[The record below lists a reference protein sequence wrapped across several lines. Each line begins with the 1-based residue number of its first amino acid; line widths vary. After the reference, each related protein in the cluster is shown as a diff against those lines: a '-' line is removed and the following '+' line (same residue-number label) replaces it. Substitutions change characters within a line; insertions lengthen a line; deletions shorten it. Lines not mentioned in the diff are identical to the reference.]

1 VDQKIEYSTMKKK
14 LDANA
19 THRWQWR
26 FYVDWWLLG
35 LIILLGA
42 FGSLVVYSAADGDN
56 SFIEAHIIKLTL
68 ACLLMIIAAQ
78 IPQNWYRDLSLSAYI
93 IGLLFLIAVL
103 FFGEIS
109 KGAQRWL
116 DFGVF
121 RFQPSEIM
129 KLAMPAALAWLL
141 AKQQLPPNWSQ
152 LGIATLMLLVPVALV
167 AKQPDLGT
175 AILIAASGAAVVFL
189 AGLAW
194 RVIVGLL
201 ALLAIAAPIAWTHL
215 HDYQQKR
222 VLTFLDPEN
231 DPLGAGYHIIQSKI
245 AIGSGGLEGKGWR
258 NGSQT
263 QLDFLPESHTDFI
276 FSVLAEE
283 WGLIGVSVLL
293 TLYLLVILR
302 GLYIAWKARDTFGQ
316 LMAGTITL
324 SFFIYIFINIG
335 MVSGLLPVVGVPL
348 PLISY
353 GGTSLVTLMLG
364 FGILMS
370 VHAEHK
376 RNPKRLL

>member
-1 VDQKIEYSTMKKK
+1 MSQLIDTPHHKSV
-14 LDANA
+14 
-19 THRWQWR
+19 QWR
-26 FYVDWWLLG
+26 FYLDPWLL
-35 LIILLGA
+35 LGIMA
-42 FGSLVVYSAADGDN
+42 LASFGSIVVYSASDGDLA
-56 SFIEAHIIKLTL
+56 FVEAHLTKLML
-68 ACLLMIIAAQ
+68 AAGLMIIAAQ
-78 IPQNWYRDLSLSAYI
+78 VPLNWYRQFAVPLYLLGLSL
-93 IGLLFLIAVL
+93 LLAVM

-129 KLAMPAALAWLL
+129 KLAMPATLAWLL
-141 AKQQLPPNWSQ
+141 AKQPLPPNWSQ
-152 LGIATLMLLVPVALV
+152 LGIALLILLIPVALI

-175 AILIAASGAAVVFL
+175 AILVVVSGGAVIFF
-189 AGLAW
+189 AGLSWKLITAIVAFIAVSAPVAW
-194 RVIVGLL
+194 NF
-201 ALLAIAAPIAWTHL
+201 L

-222 VLTFLDPEN
+222 VLMFLDPES

-263 QLDFLPESHTDFI
+263 QLDFLPESHTDFV

-283 WGLIGVSVLL
+283 WGLLGVSLLL
-293 TLYLLVILR
+293 TLYAFVILR
-302 GLYIAWKARDTFGQ
+302 GLYIAWYARDSFGQ
-316 LMAGTITL
+316 LMAGAITM
-324 SFFIYIFINIG
+324 SFFIYVFINIG

-348 PLISY
+348 PIISY

-370 VHAEHK
+370 IHAEHK
-376 RNPKRLL
+376 RQGKRVHKT

>member
-1 VDQKIEYSTMKKK
+1 MTLIDTPQQQLAK
-14 LDANA
+14 
-19 THRWQWR
+19 WR
-26 FYVDWWLLG
+26 FYIDPWLLLG
-35 LIILLGA
+35 ILALATLG
-42 FGSLVVYSAADGDN
+42 SSVVYSASDGDLA
-56 SFIEAHIIKLTL
+56 FVEAHLSKLIL
-68 ACLLMIIAAQ
+68 AMAIMVIAAQ
-78 IPQNWYRDLSLSAYI
+78 VPLNWYRQFSVPLYLV
-93 IGLLFLIAVL
+93 GLTLLLAVM

-129 KLAMPAALAWLL
+129 KLAMPATIAWLL
-141 AKQQLPPNWSQ
+141 AKQSLPPNWSQ
-152 LGIATLMLLVPVALV
+152 LGIALLILLIPVALI

-175 AILIAASGAAVVFL
+175 AILVVVSGGAVIFFAGLSWKLIAAIITFIAVSAPV
-189 AGLAW
+189 AW
-194 RVIVGLL
+194 NF
-201 ALLAIAAPIAWTHL
+201 L

-222 VLTFLDPEN
+222 VLMFLDPES

-263 QLDFLPESHTDFI
+263 QLDFLPESHTDFV

-283 WGLIGVSVLL
+283 WGLLGVSLLL
-293 TLYLLVILR
+293 TLYAFVILR
-302 GLYIAWKARDTFGQ
+302 GLYIAWYARDSFGQ
-316 LMAGTITL
+316 LMAGAITM
-324 SFFIYIFINIG
+324 SFFIYVFINIG

-348 PLISY
+348 PIISY

-370 VHAEHK
+370 IHAEHK
-376 RNPKRLL
+376 RQAKRHHQS

>member
-1 VDQKIEYSTMKKK
+1 MTTQMDSPRHT
-14 LDANA
+14 LS
-19 THRWQWR
+19 QWR
-26 FYVDWWLLG
+26 FFIDPWLMLG
-35 LIILLGA
+35 IIALA
-42 FGSLVVYSAADGDN
+42 TFGSLVVYSASDGDVT
-56 SFIEAHIIKLTL
+56 FVEAHLTKLFL
-68 ACLLMIIAAQ
+68 AMTLMILAAQ
-78 IPQNWYRDLSLSAYI
+78 VPLNWYRQFAIPLYLVGLSL
-93 IGLLFLIAVL
+93 LLAVM

-129 KLAMPAALAWLL
+129 KLAMPATIAWLL
-141 AKQQLPPNWSQ
+141 SKQNLPLNWSQ
-152 LGIATLMLLVPVALV
+152 LGIALLILLIPVALI

-175 AILIAASGAAVVFL
+175 AILVVVSGGVVIFL
-189 AGLAW
+189 AGLSW
-194 RVIVGLL
+194 KL
-201 ALLAIAAPIAWTHL
+201 IAAFSALIAVSAPVAWNFL
-215 HDYQQKR
+215 HAYQQKR
-222 VLTFLDPEN
+222 VLMFLAPES

-263 QLDFLPESHTDFI
+263 QLDFLPESHTDFV

-283 WGLIGVSVLL
+283 WGLLGVSLL
-293 TLYLLVILR
+293 LALYSFIILR
-302 GLYIAWKARDTFGQ
+302 GLYIAWSARDSFGQ
-316 LMAGTITL
+316 LMAGAITM
-324 SFFIYIFINIG
+324 SFFIYVFINIG

-348 PLISY
+348 PIISY

-370 VHAEHK
+370 IHAEHK
-376 RNPKRLL
+376 RQGKRIHQP

>member
-1 VDQKIEYSTMKKK
+1 MTLIDTPQQQLSK
-14 LDANA
+14 
-19 THRWQWR
+19 WR
-26 FYVDWWLLG
+26 FYIDPWLLLG
-35 LIILLGA
+35 ILALATLG
-42 FGSLVVYSAADGDN
+42 SSVVYSASDGDLA
-56 SFIEAHIIKLTL
+56 FVEAHLSKLIL
-68 ACLLMIIAAQ
+68 AMAIMVIAAQ
-78 IPQNWYRDLSLSAYI
+78 VPLNWYRQFSVPLYLV
-93 IGLLFLIAVL
+93 GLALLLAVM

-129 KLAMPAALAWLL
+129 KLAMPATIAWLL
-141 AKQQLPPNWSQ
+141 AKQSLPPNWSQ
-152 LGIATLMLLVPVALV
+152 LGIALLILLIPVALI

-175 AILIAASGAAVVFL
+175 AILVVVSGGAVIFFAGLSWKLIAAIVTFIAVSAPV
-189 AGLAW
+189 AW
-194 RVIVGLL
+194 NF
-201 ALLAIAAPIAWTHL
+201 L

-222 VLTFLDPEN
+222 VLMFLDPES

-263 QLDFLPESHTDFI
+263 QLDFLPESHTDFV

-283 WGLIGVSVLL
+283 WGLLGVSLLL
-293 TLYLLVILR
+293 TLYAFVILR
-302 GLYIAWKARDTFGQ
+302 GLYIAWYARDSFGQ
-316 LMAGTITL
+316 LMAGAITM
-324 SFFIYIFINIG
+324 SFFIYVFINIG

-348 PLISY
+348 PIISY

-370 VHAEHK
+370 IHAEHK
-376 RNPKRLL
+376 RQAKRHHQS

>member
-1 VDQKIEYSTMKKK
+1 MSQLMDSPQQH
-14 LDANA
+14 LA
-19 THRWQWR
+19 QWR
-26 FYVDWWLLG
+26 FYIDPWLLLG
-35 LIILLGA
+35 ILALA
-42 FGSLVVYSAADGDN
+42 SFGSIVVYSASDGDMA
-56 SFIEAHIIKLTL
+56 FVEAHLTKLVL
-68 ACLLMIIAAQ
+68 AMGLMMLAAQ
-78 IPQNWYRDLSLSAYI
+78 VPLNWYRQFSVPLYL
-93 IGLLFLIAVL
+93 IGLALLLAVM

-121 RFQPSEIM
+121 RFQPSEVM
-129 KLAMPAALAWLL
+129 KLAMPATIAWLL
-141 AKQQLPPNWSQ
+141 AKQSLPPSWSQ
-152 LGIATLMLLVPVALV
+152 LGIALLILLIPVALI

-175 AILIAASGAAVVFL
+175 AILVVVSGGAVIFF
-189 AGLAW
+189 AGLSWKLITAIIAFITVTAPVAW
-194 RVIVGLL
+194 
-201 ALLAIAAPIAWTHL
+201 HFL

-222 VLTFLDPEN
+222 VLMFLDPES

-263 QLDFLPESHTDFI
+263 QLDFLPESHTDFV

-283 WGLIGVSVLL
+283 WGLLGVSLLL
-293 TLYLLVILR
+293 TLYAFVILR
-302 GLYIAWKARDTFGQ
+302 GLYIAWYARDSFGQ
-316 LMAGTITL
+316 LMAGAITT
-324 SFFIYIFINIG
+324 SFFIYVFINIG

-348 PLISY
+348 PIISY

-370 VHAEHK
+370 IHAEHK
-376 RNPKRLL
+376 RQAKRHHQS

>member
-1 VDQKIEYSTMKKK
+1 MTIIDTPQQQ
-14 LDANA
+14 LA
-19 THRWQWR
+19 QWR
-26 FYVDWWLLG
+26 FYIDPWLLLG
-35 LIILLGA
+35 ILALA
-42 FGSLVVYSAADGDN
+42 TLGSLVVYSASDGDMA
-56 SFIEAHIIKLTL
+56 FVEAHLTKLVL
-68 ACLLMIIAAQ
+68 AMGIMAVAAQ
-78 IPQNWYRDLSLSAYI
+78 VPLNWYRQLSVPLYLV
-93 IGLLFLIAVL
+93 GLALLLAVM

-129 KLAMPAALAWLL
+129 KLAMPATIAWLL
-141 AKQQLPPNWSQ
+141 VKQSLPPNWSQ
-152 LGIATLMLLVPVALV
+152 LGIALLILLTPVALI

-175 AILIAASGAAVVFL
+175 AILVVVSGGAVIFF
-189 AGLAW
+189 AGLSWKLITAILSFIAVSAPVAW
-194 RVIVGLL
+194 NF
-201 ALLAIAAPIAWTHL
+201 L

-222 VLTFLDPEN
+222 VLMFLDPES

-263 QLDFLPESHTDFI
+263 QLDFLPESHTDFV

-283 WGLIGVSVLL
+283 WGLLGVSLLL
-293 TLYLLVILR
+293 TLYAFVILR
-302 GLYIAWKARDTFGQ
+302 GLYIAWYARDSFGQ
-316 LMAGTITL
+316 LMAGAITM
-324 SFFIYIFINIG
+324 SFFIYVFINIG

-348 PLISY
+348 PIISY

-370 VHAEHK
+370 IHAEHK
-376 RNPKRLL
+376 RQAKRLHQS

>member
-1 VDQKIEYSTMKKK
+1 MSGQLFE
-14 LDANA
+14 LNA
-19 THRWQWR
+19 MNRWRWR
-26 FYVDWWLLG
+26 FYLDPWLL
-35 LIILLGA
+35 LGIA
-42 FGSLVVYSAADGDN
+42 ALAIFGSLIVYSAADGDTI
-56 SFIEAHIIKLTL
+56 FIEAHWIKLAL
-68 ACLLMIIAAQ
+68 ASLLMILAAQ
-78 IPQNWYRDLSLSAYI
+78 CPQRWYSNLALLVYLV
-93 IGLLFLIAVL
+93 GLALLIAVML
-103 FFGEIS
+103 FGEIS

-116 DFGVF
+116 DLGFF

-141 AKQQLPPNWSQ
+141 SQNQLPPKWTTII
-152 LGIATLMLLVPVALV
+152 LAAIMLAIPVALV

-175 AILIAASGAAVVFL
+175 AILIVASGGIVIFF

-194 RVIVGLL
+194 RVIAGLL
-201 ALLAIAAPIAWTHL
+201 LAVAVAAPIAWNHL
-215 HDYQQKR
+215 HEYQQKR
-222 VLTFLDPEN
+222 VLTFLNPEN
-231 DPLGAGYHIIQSKI
+231 DPLGSGYHIIQSKI

-283 WGLIGVSVLL
+283 WGLVGVLVLIA
-293 TLYLLVILR
+293 LYLFVIAR
-302 GLYIAWKARDTFGQ
+302 GFYIAWQARDAFGQ
-316 LMAGTITL
+316 LMAGAITM

-335 MVSGLLPVVGVPL
+335 MVSGVLPVVGVPL

-370 VHAEHK
+370 IHAEHK
-376 RNPKRLL
+376 RNPKRSM

>member
-1 VDQKIEYSTMKKK
+1 MKKK

-26 FYVDWWLLG
+26 FYGDWWLLG

>member
-1 VDQKIEYSTMKKK
+1 MTIIDTPQQQ
-14 LDANA
+14 LA
-19 THRWQWR
+19 QWR
-26 FYVDWWLLG
+26 FYIDPWLLLG
-35 LIILLGA
+35 ILALATLG
-42 FGSLVVYSAADGDN
+42 SSVVYSASDGDMA
-56 SFIEAHIIKLTL
+56 FVEAHLTKLVL
-68 ACLLMIIAAQ
+68 AMGIMAVAAQ
-78 IPQNWYRDLSLSAYI
+78 VPLNWYRQLSVPLYLV
-93 IGLLFLIAVL
+93 GLALLLAVM

-129 KLAMPAALAWLL
+129 KLAMPATIAWLL
-141 AKQQLPPNWSQ
+141 AKQSLPPNWSQ
-152 LGIATLMLLVPVALV
+152 LGIALLILLTPVALI

-175 AILIAASGAAVVFL
+175 AILVVVSGGAVIFF
-189 AGLAW
+189 AGLSWKLITAILSFIAVSAPVAW
-194 RVIVGLL
+194 NF
-201 ALLAIAAPIAWTHL
+201 L

-222 VLTFLDPEN
+222 VLMFLDPES

-263 QLDFLPESHTDFI
+263 QLDFLPESHTDFV

-283 WGLIGVSVLL
+283 WGLLGVSLLL
-293 TLYLLVILR
+293 TLYAFVILR
-302 GLYIAWKARDTFGQ
+302 GLYIAWYARDSFGQ
-316 LMAGTITL
+316 LMAGAITM
-324 SFFIYIFINIG
+324 SFFIYVFINIG

-348 PLISY
+348 PIISY

-370 VHAEHK
+370 IHAEHK
-376 RNPKRLL
+376 RQTKRLHQS

>member
-1 VDQKIEYSTMKKK
+1 MHTPFFLNS
-14 LDANA
+14 
-19 THRWQWR
+19 THRWQWH
-26 FYVDWWLLG
+26 FYLDFWLL
-35 LIILLGA
+35 LGIVA
-42 FGSLVVYSAADGDN
+42 LATLGSLVVYSAADGDA
-56 SFIEAHIIKLTL
+56 SFIEAHWIKLAL
-68 ACLLMIIAAQ
+68 ASLLMILAAQ
-78 IPQNWYRDLSLSAYI
+78 CPQRWYSNLALLVYLV
-93 IGLLFLIAVL
+93 GLVLLVAVM

-116 DFGVF
+116 DLGAF

-129 KLAMPAALAWLL
+129 KLAMPAALAWLFS
-141 AKQQLPPNWSQ
+141 QSHLPPKWYI
-152 LGIATLMLLVPVALV
+152 LLLAGVMLALPVALV

-175 AILIAASGAAVVFL
+175 AILIVASSGMVIFF

-194 RVIVGLL
+194 RLISAMLL
-201 ALLAIAAPIAWTHL
+201 SIAIAAPIAWNYL

-222 VLTFLDPEN
+222 VLTFLNPEN

-293 TLYLLVILR
+293 ILYLFVIAR
-302 GLYIAWKARDTFGQ
+302 GFYIAWQARDSFGR
-316 LMAGTITL
+316 LMAGAITM
-324 SFFIYIFINIG
+324 SFVIYIFINIG

-370 VHAEHK
+370 IHAEHK
-376 RNPKRLL
+376 RNPKRSM

>member
-1 VDQKIEYSTMKKK
+1 MTLIDTPQQHLTK
-14 LDANA
+14 
-19 THRWQWR
+19 WR
-26 FYVDWWLLG
+26 FYIDPWLVFAILALATFG
-35 LIILLGA
+35 NII
-42 FGSLVVYSAADGDN
+42 VYSASDGDMA
-56 SFIEAHIIKLTL
+56 FVEAHLTKLIL
-68 ACLLMIIAAQ
+68 AMVIMIIAAQ
-78 IPQNWYRDLSLSAYI
+78 IPLNWYRQLSVPLYLV
-93 IGLLFLIAVL
+93 GLALLLAVM

-129 KLAMPAALAWLL
+129 KLAMPATIAWLL
-141 AKQQLPPNWSQ
+141 AKQSLPPNWSQ
-152 LGIATLMLLVPVALV
+152 LGIALMILLIPVALI

-175 AILIAASGAAVVFL
+175 AILVVVSGGAVIFF
-189 AGLAW
+189 AGLSW
-194 RVIVGLL
+194 KLIMVIVSV
-201 ALLAIAAPIAWTHL
+201 IAVSAPVAWNFL

-222 VLTFLDPEN
+222 VLMLLDPES

-263 QLDFLPESHTDFI
+263 QLDFLPESHTDFV

-283 WGLIGVSVLL
+283 WGLLGVSLL
-293 TLYLLVILR
+293 LSLYAFVILR
-302 GLYIAWKARDTFGQ
+302 GLYIAWYARDNFGQ
-316 LMAGTITL
+316 LMAGAITM
-324 SFFIYIFINIG
+324 SFFIYVFINIG

-348 PLISY
+348 PIISY

-364 FGILMS
+364 FGVLMS
-370 VHAEHK
+370 IHAEHK
-376 RNPKRLL
+376 RQAKRHHQS

>member
-1 VDQKIEYSTMKKK
+1 MTLIDTPQQQLAK
-14 LDANA
+14 
-19 THRWQWR
+19 WR
-26 FYVDWWLLG
+26 FYIDPWLLLG
-35 LIILLGA
+35 ILALATLG
-42 FGSLVVYSAADGDN
+42 SSVVYSASDGDLA
-56 SFIEAHIIKLTL
+56 FVEAHLSKLIL
-68 ACLLMIIAAQ
+68 AMVIMVIAAQ
-78 IPQNWYRDLSLSAYI
+78 IPLNWYRQFSVPLYLV
-93 IGLLFLIAVL
+93 GLALLLAVM

-129 KLAMPAALAWLL
+129 KLAMPATIAWLL
-141 AKQQLPPNWSQ
+141 AKQSLPPNWSQ
-152 LGIATLMLLVPVALV
+152 LGIALLILLIPVALI

-175 AILIAASGAAVVFL
+175 AILVVVSGGAVIFFAGLSWKLIAAIITFIAVSAPV
-189 AGLAW
+189 AW
-194 RVIVGLL
+194 NF
-201 ALLAIAAPIAWTHL
+201 L

-222 VLTFLDPEN
+222 VLMFLDPES

-263 QLDFLPESHTDFI
+263 QLDFLPESHTDFV

-283 WGLIGVSVLL
+283 WGLLGVSLLL
-293 TLYLLVILR
+293 TLYAFVILR
-302 GLYIAWKARDTFGQ
+302 GLYIAWYARDSFGQ
-316 LMAGTITL
+316 LMAGAITM
-324 SFFIYIFINIG
+324 SFFIYVFINIG

-348 PLISY
+348 PIISY

-370 VHAEHK
+370 IHAEHK
-376 RNPKRLL
+376 RQAKRHHQS

>member
-1 VDQKIEYSTMKKK
+1 MTLIDTPQQQLAK
-14 LDANA
+14 
-19 THRWQWR
+19 WR
-26 FYVDWWLLG
+26 FYIDPWLLLG
-35 LIILLGA
+35 ILALA
-42 FGSLVVYSAADGDN
+42 TFGSSVVYSASDGDL
-56 SFIEAHIIKLTL
+56 SFVEAHLTKLIL
-68 ACLLMIIAAQ
+68 AMAIMVIAAQ
-78 IPQNWYRDLSLSAYI
+78 IPLNWYRQFSVPLYLV
-93 IGLLFLIAVL
+93 GLALLLAVM

-116 DFGVF
+116 DFGMF

-129 KLAMPAALAWLL
+129 KLAMPATIAWLL
-141 AKQQLPPNWSQ
+141 AKQSLPPNWSQ
-152 LGIATLMLLVPVALV
+152 LGIALLILLIPVALI

-175 AILIAASGAAVVFL
+175 AILVVVSGGAVIFF
-189 AGLAW
+189 AGLSWKLIA
-194 RVIVGLL
+194 VIISAV
-201 ALLAIAAPIAWTHL
+201 AVSAPIAWNFL

-222 VLTFLDPEN
+222 VLMFLDPES

-263 QLDFLPESHTDFI
+263 QLDFLPESHTDFV

-283 WGLIGVSVLL
+283 WGLLGVSLL
-293 TLYLLVILR
+293 LSLYAFVILR
-302 GLYIAWKARDTFGQ
+302 GLYIAWYARDSFGQ
-316 LMAGTITL
+316 LMAGAITM
-324 SFFIYIFINIG
+324 SFFIYVFINIG

-348 PLISY
+348 PIISY

-370 VHAEHK
+370 IHAEHK
-376 RNPKRLL
+376 RRGKRQHQS

>member
-1 VDQKIEYSTMKKK
+1 MTLIDTPQQHLTK
-14 LDANA
+14 
-19 THRWQWR
+19 WR
-26 FYVDWWLLG
+26 FYIDPWLVFAILALATFG
-35 LIILLGA
+35 NII
-42 FGSLVVYSAADGDN
+42 VYSASDGDMA
-56 SFIEAHIIKLTL
+56 FVEAHLTKLIL
-68 ACLLMIIAAQ
+68 AMVIMIIAAQ
-78 IPQNWYRDLSLSAYI
+78 IPLNWYRQLSVPLYLV
-93 IGLLFLIAVL
+93 GLALLLAVM

-129 KLAMPAALAWLL
+129 KLAMPATIAWLL
-141 AKQQLPPNWSQ
+141 AKQSLPPNWSQ
-152 LGIATLMLLVPVALV
+152 LGIALMILLIPVALI

-175 AILIAASGAAVVFL
+175 AILVVVSGGAVIFF
-189 AGLAW
+189 AGLSW
-194 RVIVGLL
+194 KLIMVIVSV
-201 ALLAIAAPIAWTHL
+201 IAVSAPVAWNFL

-222 VLTFLDPEN
+222 VLMLLDPES

-263 QLDFLPESHTDFI
+263 QLDFLPESHTDFV

-283 WGLIGVSVLL
+283 WGLLGVSLL
-293 TLYLLVILR
+293 LSLYAFVILR
-302 GLYIAWKARDTFGQ
+302 GLYIAWYARDSFGQ
-316 LMAGTITL
+316 LMAGAITM
-324 SFFIYIFINIG
+324 SFFIYVFINIG

-348 PLISY
+348 PIISY

-364 FGILMS
+364 FGVLMS
-370 VHAEHK
+370 IHAEHK
-376 RNPKRLL
+376 RQAKRHHQS

>member
-1 VDQKIEYSTMKKK
+1 MTLIDTPQQQLAK
-14 LDANA
+14 
-19 THRWQWR
+19 WR
-26 FYVDWWLLG
+26 FYIDPWLLLG
-35 LIILLGA
+35 ILALATLG
-42 FGSLVVYSAADGDN
+42 SSVVYSASDGDLA
-56 SFIEAHIIKLTL
+56 FVEAHLSKLIL
-68 ACLLMIIAAQ
+68 AMAIMVIAAQ
-78 IPQNWYRDLSLSAYI
+78 VPLNWYRQFSVPLYLV
-93 IGLLFLIAVL
+93 GLALLLAVM

-129 KLAMPAALAWLL
+129 KLAMPATIAWLL
-141 AKQQLPPNWSQ
+141 AKQSLPPNWSQ
-152 LGIATLMLLVPVALV
+152 LGIALLILLIPVALI

-175 AILIAASGAAVVFL
+175 AILVVVSGGAVIFFAGLSWKLIAAIVTFIAVSAPV
-189 AGLAW
+189 AW
-194 RVIVGLL
+194 NF
-201 ALLAIAAPIAWTHL
+201 L

-222 VLTFLDPEN
+222 VLMFLDPES

-263 QLDFLPESHTDFI
+263 QLDFLPESHTDFV

-283 WGLIGVSVLL
+283 WGLLGVSLL
-293 TLYLLVILR
+293 LSLYAFVILR
-302 GLYIAWKARDTFGQ
+302 GLYIAWYARDSFGQ
-316 LMAGTITL
+316 LMAGAITM
-324 SFFIYIFINIG
+324 SFFIYVFINIG

-348 PLISY
+348 PIISY

-370 VHAEHK
+370 IHAEHK
-376 RNPKRLL
+376 RQAKRHHQS

>member
-1 VDQKIEYSTMKKK
+1 MSSLLMSRHAG
-14 LDANA
+14 L
-19 THRWQWR
+19 RQWR
-26 FYVDWWLLG
+26 FYLDPWLLVG
-35 LIILLGA
+35 ILALA
-42 FGSLVVYSAADGDN
+42 SFGSLVVYSASDGDLI
-56 SFIEAHIIKLTL
+56 FVEAHLTKLFL
-68 ACLLMIIAAQ
+68 AMGIMVLAAQ
-78 IPQNWYRDLSLSAYI
+78 VPISWYRNLSVPLYL
-93 IGLLFLIAVL
+93 IGLALLLAVM

-129 KLAMPAALAWLL
+129 KLAMPATIAWLL
-141 AKQQLPPNWSQ
+141 AKQTLPPNWTQ
-152 LGIATLMLLVPVALV
+152 LGIALLILLIPVAII

-175 AILIAASGAAVVFL
+175 AILVVVSGGAVIFF
-189 AGLAW
+189 AGLSW
-194 RVIVGLL
+194 KLISSII
-201 ALLAIAAPIAWTHL
+201 ALIAVTAPIAWNFL

-222 VLTFLDPEN
+222 VLMFLDPES

-263 QLDFLPESHTDFI
+263 QLDFLPESHTDFV

-283 WGLIGVSVLL
+283 WGLLGVSLL
-293 TLYLLVILR
+293 LALYAFVIMR
-302 GLYIAWKARDTFGQ
+302 GLYIAWYARDSFGQ
-316 LMAGTITL
+316 LMAGAITM
-324 SFFIYIFINIG
+324 SFFIYVFINIG

-348 PLISY
+348 PIISY

-370 VHAEHK
+370 IHAEHK
-376 RNPKRLL
+376 RQAKPLHAS

>member
-1 VDQKIEYSTMKKK
+1 MTLIDTPQQQLVK
-14 LDANA
+14 
-19 THRWQWR
+19 WR
-26 FYVDWWLLG
+26 FYIDPWLLLG
-35 LIILLGA
+35 ILALATLG
-42 FGSLVVYSAADGDN
+42 SSVVYSASDGDLA
-56 SFIEAHIIKLTL
+56 FVEAHLSKLIL
-68 ACLLMIIAAQ
+68 AMAIMVIAAQ
-78 IPQNWYRDLSLSAYI
+78 VPLNWYRQFSVPLYLV
-93 IGLLFLIAVL
+93 GLALLLAVM

-129 KLAMPAALAWLL
+129 KLAMPATIAWLL
-141 AKQQLPPNWSQ
+141 AKQSLPPNWSQ
-152 LGIATLMLLVPVALV
+152 LGIALLILLIPVALI

-175 AILIAASGAAVVFL
+175 AILVVVSGGAVIFFAGLSWKLIAAIVTFIAVSAPV
-189 AGLAW
+189 AW
-194 RVIVGLL
+194 NF
-201 ALLAIAAPIAWTHL
+201 L

-222 VLTFLDPEN
+222 VLMFLDPES

-263 QLDFLPESHTDFI
+263 QLDFLPESHTDFV

-283 WGLIGVSVLL
+283 WGLLGVSLL
-293 TLYLLVILR
+293 LSLYAFVILR
-302 GLYIAWKARDTFGQ
+302 GLYIAWYARDSFGQ
-316 LMAGTITL
+316 LMAGAITM
-324 SFFIYIFINIG
+324 SFFIYVFINIG

-348 PLISY
+348 PIISY

-370 VHAEHK
+370 IHAEHK
-376 RNPKRLL
+376 RQAKRHHQS

>member
-1 VDQKIEYSTMKKK
+1 MTLIDTPQQQLAK
-14 LDANA
+14 
-19 THRWQWR
+19 WR
-26 FYVDWWLLG
+26 FYIDPWLLLG
-35 LIILLGA
+35 ILALATLG
-42 FGSLVVYSAADGDN
+42 SSVVYSASDGDMA
-56 SFIEAHIIKLTL
+56 FVEAHLTKLIL
-68 ACLLMIIAAQ
+68 AMVIMIIAAQ
-78 IPQNWYRDLSLSAYI
+78 IPLNWYRQLSVPLYLV
-93 IGLLFLIAVL
+93 GLALLLAVM

-129 KLAMPAALAWLL
+129 KLAMPATIAWLL
-141 AKQQLPPNWSQ
+141 AKQSLPPNWSQ
-152 LGIATLMLLVPVALV
+152 LGIALMILLIPVALI

-175 AILIAASGAAVVFL
+175 AILVVVSGGAVIFF
-189 AGLAW
+189 AGLSW
-194 RVIVGLL
+194 KLIMVIVSV
-201 ALLAIAAPIAWTHL
+201 IAVSAPVAWNFL

-222 VLTFLDPEN
+222 VLMLLDPES

-263 QLDFLPESHTDFI
+263 QLDFLPESHTDFV

-283 WGLIGVSVLL
+283 WGLLGVSLL
-293 TLYLLVILR
+293 LSLYAFVILR
-302 GLYIAWKARDTFGQ
+302 GLYIAWYARDSFGQ
-316 LMAGTITL
+316 LMAGAITM
-324 SFFIYIFINIG
+324 SFFIYVFINIG

-348 PLISY
+348 PIISY

-364 FGILMS
+364 FGVLMS
-370 VHAEHK
+370 IHAEHK
-376 RNPKRLL
+376 RQAKRHHQS

>member
-1 VDQKIEYSTMKKK
+1 MTLIDTPQQQLTK
-14 LDANA
+14 
-19 THRWQWR
+19 WR
-26 FYVDWWLLG
+26 FYIDPWLLIG
-35 LIILLGA
+35 ILALATLG
-42 FGSLVVYSAADGDN
+42 SSVVYSASDGDLV
-56 SFIEAHIIKLTL
+56 FVEAHLTKLIL
-68 ACLLMIIAAQ
+68 AMVIMVIAAQ
-78 IPQNWYRDLSLSAYI
+78 IPLNWYRQFSVPLYLV
-93 IGLLFLIAVL
+93 GLALLLAVM

-129 KLAMPAALAWLL
+129 KLAMPATIAWLL
-141 AKQQLPPNWSQ
+141 AKQSLPPNWSQ
-152 LGIATLMLLVPVALV
+152 LGIALLILLIPVALI

-175 AILIAASGAAVVFL
+175 AILVVISGGAVIFF
-189 AGLAW
+189 AGLSWKLIATIVTFIAVSAPVAW
-194 RVIVGLL
+194 NF
-201 ALLAIAAPIAWTHL
+201 L

-222 VLTFLDPEN
+222 VLMFLDPES

-258 NGSQT
+258 SGSQT
-263 QLDFLPESHTDFI
+263 QLDFLPESHTDFV

-283 WGLIGVSVLL
+283 WGLLGVSLLL
-293 TLYLLVILR
+293 TLYAFVILR
-302 GLYIAWKARDTFGQ
+302 GLYIAWYARDSFGQ
-316 LMAGTITL
+316 LMAGAITM
-324 SFFIYIFINIG
+324 SFFIYVFINIG

-348 PLISY
+348 PIISY

-370 VHAEHK
+370 IHAEHK
-376 RNPKRLL
+376 RQAKRHHQS

>member
-1 VDQKIEYSTMKKK
+1 MSQDIFELNSS
-14 LDANA
+14 N
-19 THRWQWR
+19 RWQWR
-26 FYVDWWLLG
+26 FYIDPWLLLG
-35 LIILLGA
+35 IALLAA
-42 FGSLVVYSAADGDN
+42 FGSLIVYSAADGDA
-56 SFIEAHIIKLTL
+56 SFIEAHWIKLAL
-68 ACLLMIIAAQ
+68 ASLLMVIAAQ
-78 IPQNWYRDLSLSAYI
+78 CPQRWYSNLALLTYL
-93 IGLLFLIAVL
+93 IGLALLVAVML
-103 FFGEIS
+103 FGEVS

-116 DFGVF
+116 DLGAF
-121 RFQPSEIM
+121 RFQPAEIM

-141 AKQQLPPNWSQ
+141 ASGRLPPKWNY
-152 LGIATLMLLVPVALV
+152 LLIAALMLAIPVALV

-175 AILIAASGAAVVFL
+175 AILIAASGGIVIFF

-194 RVIVGLL
+194 RIIIVILITI
-201 ALLAIAAPIAWTHL
+201 AIAAPVAWGHL

-222 VLTFLDPEN
+222 ILTFLNPEN

-245 AIGSGGLEGKGWR
+245 AIGSGGIEGKGWR

-283 WGLIGVSVLL
+283 WGLIGVSALIA
-293 TLYLLVILR
+293 LYLFVIAR
-302 GLYIAWKARDTFGQ
+302 GFYIAWQARDSFGR
-316 LMAGTITL
+316 LMAGAITM

-335 MVSGLLPVVGVPL
+335 MVSGILPVVGVPL

-353 GGTSLVTLMLG
+353 GGTSLVTIMLG

-370 VHAEHK
+370 IHAEHK
-376 RNPKRLL
+376 RAPKHGM

>member
-1 VDQKIEYSTMKKK
+1 MTLIDTPQQQLAK
-14 LDANA
+14 
-19 THRWQWR
+19 WR
-26 FYVDWWLLG
+26 FYIDPWLLLG
-35 LIILLGA
+35 ILALATLG
-42 FGSLVVYSAADGDN
+42 SSVVYSASDGDLA
-56 SFIEAHIIKLTL
+56 FVEAHLSKLIL
-68 ACLLMIIAAQ
+68 AMAIMVIAAQ
-78 IPQNWYRDLSLSAYI
+78 IPLNWYRQFSVPLYLV
-93 IGLLFLIAVL
+93 GLALLLAVM

-129 KLAMPAALAWLL
+129 KLAMPATIAWLL
-141 AKQQLPPNWSQ
+141 AKQSLPPNWSQ
-152 LGIATLMLLVPVALV
+152 LGIALLILLIPVALI

-175 AILIAASGAAVVFL
+175 AILVVVSGGAVIFFAGLSWKLIAAIVTFIAVSAPV
-189 AGLAW
+189 AW
-194 RVIVGLL
+194 NF
-201 ALLAIAAPIAWTHL
+201 L

-222 VLTFLDPEN
+222 VLMFLDPES

-263 QLDFLPESHTDFI
+263 QLDFLPESHTDFV

-283 WGLIGVSVLL
+283 WGLLGVSLLL
-293 TLYLLVILR
+293 TLYAFVILR
-302 GLYIAWKARDTFGQ
+302 GLYIAWYARDSFGQ
-316 LMAGTITL
+316 LMAGAITM
-324 SFFIYIFINIG
+324 SFFIYVFINIG

-348 PLISY
+348 PIISY

-370 VHAEHK
+370 IHAEHK
-376 RNPKRLL
+376 RQAKRHHQS

>member
-1 VDQKIEYSTMKKK
+1 MTLIDTQQQQLAK
-14 LDANA
+14 
-19 THRWQWR
+19 WR
-26 FYVDWWLLG
+26 FYIDPWLLLG
-35 LIILLGA
+35 ILALATLG
-42 FGSLVVYSAADGDN
+42 SSVVYSASDGDLA
-56 SFIEAHIIKLTL
+56 FVEAHLSKLIL
-68 ACLLMIIAAQ
+68 AMVIMVIAAQ
-78 IPQNWYRDLSLSAYI
+78 IPLNWYRQFSVPLYLV
-93 IGLLFLIAVL
+93 GLALLLAVM

-129 KLAMPAALAWLL
+129 KLAMPATIAWLL
-141 AKQQLPPNWSQ
+141 AKQSLPPNWSQ
-152 LGIATLMLLVPVALV
+152 LGIALLILLIPVALI

-175 AILIAASGAAVVFL
+175 AILVVVSGGAVIFFAGLSWKLIAAIVTFIAVSAPV
-189 AGLAW
+189 AW
-194 RVIVGLL
+194 NF
-201 ALLAIAAPIAWTHL
+201 L

-222 VLTFLDPEN
+222 VLMFLDPES

-263 QLDFLPESHTDFI
+263 QLDFLPESHTDFV

-283 WGLIGVSVLL
+283 WGLLGVSLLL
-293 TLYLLVILR
+293 TLYAFVILR
-302 GLYIAWKARDTFGQ
+302 GLYIAWYARDSFGQ
-316 LMAGTITL
+316 LMAGAITM
-324 SFFIYIFINIG
+324 SFFIYVFINIG

-348 PLISY
+348 PIISY

-370 VHAEHK
+370 IHAEHK
-376 RNPKRLL
+376 RQAKRHHQS

>member
-1 VDQKIEYSTMKKK
+1 MTGRLFDLNT
-14 LDANA
+14 A
-19 THRWQWR
+19 TRWRWR
-26 FYVDWWLLG
+26 FYLDPWLLMG
-35 LIILLGA
+35 IAALA
-42 FGSLVVYSAADGDN
+42 TFGSLIIYSAADGDAT
-56 SFIEAHIIKLTL
+56 FIEAHWLKLAL
-68 ACLLMIIAAQ
+68 ASLLMIAAAQ
-78 IPQNWYRDLSLSAYI
+78 CPQRWYSNLALLVYLIGLSL
-93 IGLLFLIAVL
+93 LVAVMM
-103 FFGEIS
+103 FGEIS

-141 AKQQLPPNWSQ
+141 SQSHLPPKWT
-152 LGIATLMLLVPVALV
+152 TLMLAGIMLAIPVALV

-175 AILIAASGAAVVFL
+175 AILIVASGGMVIFF

-194 RVIVGLL
+194 RVIAGLL
-201 ALLAIAAPIAWTHL
+201 LGVAVAAPIAWNHL
-215 HDYQQKR
+215 HEYQQKR
-222 VLTFLDPEN
+222 VLTFLNPEN
-231 DPLGAGYHIIQSKI
+231 DPLGSGYHIIQSKI

-293 TLYLLVILR
+293 TLYLFVIAR
-302 GLYIAWKARDTFGQ
+302 GFYIAWQARDSFGR
-316 LMAGTITL
+316 LMAGAITM

-364 FGILMS
+364 FGMLMS
-370 VHAEHK
+370 IHAEHK
-376 RNPKRLL
+376 RNPKRSM